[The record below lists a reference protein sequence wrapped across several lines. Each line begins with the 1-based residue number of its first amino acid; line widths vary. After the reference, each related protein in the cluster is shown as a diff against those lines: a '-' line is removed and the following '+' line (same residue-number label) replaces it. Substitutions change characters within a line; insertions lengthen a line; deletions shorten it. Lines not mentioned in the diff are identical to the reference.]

1 LCSDT
6 LSSFAS
12 LPIPVIAVV
21 NGLAAAAGCQLVASC
36 DLAIATQK
44 SSFSTPGVK
53 WGLFCTTPGVAVVRS
68 MTSQKKALEML
79 LLGEPITAQEAYNF
93 GLINKVVKEEEL
105 EQETKKYAEAI
116 SKLSSEVIALGKKA
130 YWEQRS
136 KNTLSEAYKS
146 AVAAMCLNLKT
157 EDTKEGL
164 KAFSEKRHPH
174 FKN

>member
-1 LCSDT
+1 
-6 LSSFAS
+6 
-12 LPIPVIAVV
+12 V